1 MPTRGAEIMIEAEAR
16 VARRVATSAKL
27 NTADLKSETIRTLA
41 DELWSYKNNG
51 ESPATSKAPQQR

>member
-1 MPTRGAEIMIEAEAR
+1 MIEAEAR